1 MALWEYNIQ
10 NPSFNLQNYPPLTV
24 ANYTEEFTPV
34 PFTVDIYYT
43 YYSTLFYTTYTY
55 RVVMS
60 GNITKYKQNV
70 VGSTSNYPSLTLYL
84 GGSTYGEGRCG
95 TFINIANCCE
105 VSDFVGYVIDNGV
118 QRELTTADWSHTF
131 SGGYT
136 ANGNIRVDVCT
147 LPIIFSDCSEDESGY
162 MANYSTSGS
171 VYNVPSILQFDNYI
185 PVASANNPLTKQ
197 LCEDY
202 IINFTGGEVSPEG
215 QEFRLEVQWTTGTW
229 TNDTQ
234 PSVVG
239 QPSLQAVKG
248 KITDGKFA
256 LYIIEGIDDGKLKY
270 GIKNTATFYDLE
282 YSTDGVNW
290 TPTDIFPFEFI
301 YRKRYNELGTFSYAL
316 SEWNTDIPI
325 WDNEQDADDYL
336 EGTKDISESRN
347 WDRISSQYPPSNYTG
362 IDDDVTEMGEV
373 YTRSFFSQQY
383 ICSASALQEISNA
396 FFDTDSGGITGIVDD
411 IIKGL
416 RMYGEDISNAI
427 QGLMFFPIDLNQVF
441 TSVQSQ
447 NYIYFGGYQFQMQ
460 NSVNKIIYPNGYID
474 FGSFVLKPSF
484 NSYRDH
490 APYTRL
496 YCYLAYIG
504 WIELDVDRYL
514 GKTVSIRYYIDTRT
528 GGCLACIF
536 ANGVLT
542 DYATGQMGVQM
553 PITVTSYTEYANAQL
568 QTLLTFGNGQGQ
580 NVGNIASMGGQ
591 LAQSGVSG
599 GAIATA
605 SVGLGAVGLGI
616 GATKT
621 LYGLTQNNINNFN
634 KTKGGSTGMLN
645 MFLPQDCLFLFE
657 IQDSDET
664 PNERNLQGYPS
675 NASGQLQSFSG
686 YLEVDSVNLVC
697 GGATDNEKA
706 EIIAQLKSG
715 VII

>member
-1 MALWEYNIQ
+1 MAQTWDYDLQKSSYDGKATPLIPSIPYLLPESVHCYMHFRYDCGTTQSWTGEKHVECNVEFDITAFQTDSYPLLSIFLGDENQAGFTFTKGGATYNNITGTFNG
-10 NPSFNLQNYPPLTV
+10 NPVSDLSVLSD
-24 ANYTEEFTPV
+24 EFASWWNV
-34 PFTVDIYYT
+34 DGVFTIYDT
-43 YYSTLFYTTYTY
+43 NIPIFFRSPNQPD
-55 RVVMS
+55 VMS
-60 GNITKYKQNV
+60 YDTFFNTYKPYGNPIPKAQMETV
-70 VGSTSNYPSLTLYL
+70 VN
-84 GGSTYGEGRCG
+84 YGE
-95 TFINIANCCE
+95 
-105 VSDFVGYVIDNGV
+105 
-118 QRELTTADWSHTF
+118 
-131 SGGYT
+131 
-136 ANGNIRVDVCT
+136 
-147 LPIIFSDCSEDESGY
+147 SE
-162 MANYSTSGS
+162 
-171 VYNVPSILQFDNYI
+171 P
-185 PVASANNPLTKQ
+185 P
-197 LCEDY
+197 
-202 IINFTGGEVSPEG
+202 VSPEG
-215 QEFRLEVQWTTGTW
+215 REFRIETQWTTGTW
-229 TNDTQ
+229 TNDKQ

-239 QPSLQAVKG
+239 QPYVQGVRG
-248 KITDGKFA
+248 KLISGDFTF
-256 LYIIEGIDDGKLKY
+256 YTISGIDDEKLKY
-270 GIKNTATFYDLE
+270 GILFKDAEFYDLE
-282 YSTDGVNW
+282 YTTDGRTWNE
-290 TPTDIFPFEFI
+290 TDTFPFDFI
-301 YRKRYNELGTFSYAL
+301 YRRRVNELGTFSYAL
-316 SEWNTDIPI
+316 SEWVSDTPI
-325 WDNEQDADDYL
+325 WENENDAQDYL
-336 EGTKDISESRN
+336 DGLKNITESKN
-347 WDRISSQYPPSNYTG
+347 WKNISSQYPPQNYTG
-362 IDDDVTEMGEV
+362 IDDSITNMGEV

-427 QGLMFFPIDLNQVF
+427 QGLMFFPIDLTQVF
-441 TSVQSQ
+441 TSVQPQ

-460 NSVNKIIYPNGYID
+460 NNVSKIIYPNGYID

-496 YCYLAYIG
+496 YCFLAYIG

-536 ANGVLT
+536 ANSILT
-542 DYATGQMGVQM
+542 DYATGQMGIQM

-580 NVGNIASMGGQ
+580 NASNIASMGGQ

-645 MFLPQDCLFLFE
+645 MFLPQECLFLFE

-664 PNERNLQGYPS
+664 PNERSLQGYPS

-686 YLEVDSVNLVC
+686 YLEVDSINLVC

>member
-1 MALWEYNIQ
+1 MEILLNVNFNDGYYSITDTLMCDGEESYRESPQITGAFSYDIGANPYHETMGIEGIQ
-10 NPSFNLQNYPPLTV
+10 SNSNLHACFVNTSNGYMYFDNGVVITLESNVDGHIERSNTLPRVWFSPTGNFSGVVATNLPIFLTQQERDR
-24 ANYTEEFTPV
+24 YL
-34 PFTVDIYYT
+34 DT
-43 YYSTLFYTTYTY
+43 YYSEQERL
-55 RVVMS
+55 
-60 GNITKYKQNV
+60 Q
-70 VGSTSNYPSLTLYL
+70 YL
-84 GGSTYGEGRCG
+84 KDHA
-95 TFINIANCCE
+95 I
-105 VSDFVGYVIDNGV
+105 
-118 QRELTTADWSHTF
+118 
-131 SGGYT
+131 
-136 ANGNIRVDVCT
+136 
-147 LPIIFSDCSEDESGY
+147 
-162 MANYSTSGS
+162 NYSS
-171 VYNVPSILQFDNYI
+171 
-185 PVASANNPLTKQ
+185 
-197 LCEDY
+197 
-202 IINFTGGEVSPEG
+202 GEVSPDG
-215 QEFRLEVQWTTGTW
+215 QYFRLEVQWTTGTW
-229 TNDTQ
+229 TNDNQ
-234 PSVVG
+234 PTVVG
-239 QPSLQAVKG
+239 QPYIQAVKG
-248 KITDGKFA
+248 KITSGKFA
-256 LYIIEGIDDGKLKY
+256 LYTIEGIDDGKLKY

-290 TPTDIFPFEFI
+290 TPTDAFPFEFI
-301 YRKRYNELGTFSYAL
+301 YRKRVNELGTFSYAL
-316 SEWNTDIPI
+316 SEWNTDVPM
-325 WDNEQDADDYL
+325 WDDEEDAQEYID
-336 EGTKDISESRN
+336 GTKDISESSN
-347 WDRISSQYPPSNYTG
+347 WSNISSQYPPSNYTG

-373 YTRSFFSQQY
+373 FTRPFFSQQY
-383 ICSASALQEISNA
+383 ICGVGALHEISNA

-416 RMYGEDISNAI
+416 RMYGQDVSQAV
-427 QGLMFFPIDLNQVF
+427 QGLMFFPIDLTQIF
-441 TSVQSQ
+441 TNVQTQ
-447 NYIYFGGYQFQMQ
+447 NYIYFGGYQFNMQ
-460 NSVNKIIYPNGYID
+460 NTVAKIIYPNGYYD

-490 APYTRL
+490 SPYTRL
-496 YCYLAYIG
+496 YCFLAYIG

-528 GGCLACIF
+528 GGCLACLF

-542 DYATGQMGVQM
+542 DYANGQIGVQM

-568 QTLLTFGNGQGQ
+568 QTLLTFGNGQSQ
-580 NVGNIASMGGQ
+580 NASNIASMGGQ
-591 LAQSGVSG
+591 LAQVGVSG

-645 MFLPQDCLFLFE
+645 MFLPQECMFLFE
-657 IQDSDET
+657 IQDADET
-664 PNERNLQGYPS
+664 SNERSLQGYPS